1 MRSNST
7 IAAFY
12 ISCQVGSGI
21 SNLPARVQG
30 KRDGIP
36 RMLRLSDNYSS
47 TFSHVQFLKGVRE
60 IAVALF
66 MN

>member
-1 MRSNST
+1 MPP
-7 IAAFY
+7 
-12 ISCQVGSGI
+12 G
-21 SNLPARVQG
+21 VQG
-30 KRDGIP
+30 SVGEIPGI
-36 RMLRLSDNYSS
+36 LCLGGSHSS

>member
-1 MRSNST
+1 
-7 IAAFY
+7 
-12 ISCQVGSGI
+12 
-21 SNLPARVQG
+21 
-30 KRDGIP
+30 
-36 RMLRLSDNYSS
+36 MLRLSDNYSS